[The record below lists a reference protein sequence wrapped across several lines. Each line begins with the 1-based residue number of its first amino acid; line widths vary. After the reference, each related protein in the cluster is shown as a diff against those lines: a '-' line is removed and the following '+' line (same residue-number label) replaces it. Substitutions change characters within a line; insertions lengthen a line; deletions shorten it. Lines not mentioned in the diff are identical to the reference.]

1 MGAGKERK
9 PQFYSMMTPAAL
21 ERVRVVLCETSHP
34 GNIGAAARA
43 MKTMGL
49 SRLVLVQPKL
59 FPHPE
64 AEALAT
70 GANDLLANAQI
81 CDDLGQ
87 ALAGTVL
94 AIAATARHRD
104 LAHEVLDC
112 RDACGRIAKEA
123 QTGEVALVFGTERS
137 GLTAMQVSQCHMIA
151 TIPTN
156 ENYSSLN
163 LAQAVQVFAYELR
176 MASLGVPAHAQ
187 HAASREGAELATHE
201 EMEGFYGQLEEA
213 FYATGFLDPAEPKR
227 LMQRMRRLFA
237 RSRTEKTEVN
247 ILRGFLSAI
256 RSKLE

>member
-49 SRLVLVQPKL
+49 SRLVLVKPKL

-70 GANDLLANAQI
+70 GADDLLASALV
-81 CDDLGQ
+81 CDDLGE

-112 RDACGRIAKEA
+112 RDACGRIASEA

-137 GLTAMQVSQCHMIA
+137 GLTAMQVSQCHLIA

-156 ENYSSLN
+156 DNYSSLN

-176 MASLGVPAHAQ
+176 MSMLGAPAFAQ
-187 HAASREGAELATHE
+187 HAASREGAERATHE
-201 EMEGFYGQLEEA
+201 EMEGFFGQLEET
-213 FYATGFLDPAEPKR
+213 FYSSGFLDPAEPKR

-237 RSRTEKTEVN
+237 RARTEKTEVN

>member
-1 MGAGKERK
+1 
-9 PQFYSMMTPAAL
+9 MMTPAAL
-21 ERVRVVLCETSHP
+21 GRVRVVLCETSHP

-49 SRLVLVQPKL
+49 SRLVLVSPKL

-64 AEALAT
+64 ADALAT
-70 GANDLLANAQI
+70 GADDVLAGATVCENL
-81 CDDLGQ
+81 DQ

-94 AIAATARHRD
+94 AVAATARHRD

-112 RDACGRIAKEA
+112 REACGRIARESED
-123 QTGEVALVFGTERS
+123 GEVALVFGTERS
-137 GLTAMQVSQCHMIA
+137 GLTARQVSRCHLIA
-151 TIPTN
+151 TIPTDD
-156 ENYSSLN
+156 NYSSLN

-176 MASLGVPAHAQ
+176 MSALGAPAFAQ
-187 HAASREGAELATHE
+187 HTASREGAEMATHE
-201 EMEGFYGQLEEA
+201 EMEGFFGQLEET
-213 FYATGFLDPAEPKR
+213 FYSSGFLDPAEPKR

-237 RSRTEKTEVN
+237 RARTEKTEVN

>member
-1 MGAGKERK
+1 
-9 PQFYSMMTPAAL
+9 MMTPAAL
-21 ERVRVVLCETSHP
+21 GRVRVVLCETSHP

-49 SRLVLVQPKL
+49 SRLVLVSPKL

-64 AEALAT
+64 ADALAT
-70 GANDLLANAQI
+70 GADDVLAGATVCENL
-81 CDDLGQ
+81 DQ

-94 AIAATARHRD
+94 AVAATARHRD

-112 RDACGRIAKEA
+112 REACGRIARESEG
-123 QTGEVALVFGTERS
+123 GEVALVFGTERS
-137 GLTAMQVSQCHMIA
+137 GLTARQVSRCHLIA
-151 TIPTN
+151 TIPTDD
-156 ENYSSLN
+156 NYSSLN

-176 MASLGVPAHAQ
+176 MSAVGVPAFVQ
-187 HAASREGAELATHE
+187 HTASREGAEMATHE
-201 EMEGFYGQLEEA
+201 EMEGFLGQLEET
-213 FYATGFLDPAEPKR
+213 FYSSGFLDPAEPKR

-237 RSRTEKTEVN
+237 RARTEKTEVN